1 MENYTKLGGTI
12 MINTK
17 ESDGQ
22 TADIVEKTKGGKR
35 RQL

>member
-22 TADIVEKTKGGKR
+22 TADIVEKVKGGKR
-35 RQL
+35 RHL